1 MVVKQVKHAWYGSYS
16 KQGMVLLE
24 LKFDAEV
31 WLQVSN
37 ILKELCDKEDI
48 PVPKKKVQHQQS
60 LKEVLQHYVDINTCI
75 IGEVPSV
82 EQSEFQANDVM
93 KGNK

>member
-1 MVVKQVKHAWYGSYS
+1 MQII
-16 KQGMVLLE
+16 
-24 LKFDAEV
+24 

-37 ILKELCDKEDI
+37 ILKELHDKGDI

-60 LKEVLQHYVDINTCI
+60 LKEVLQHYVDTNTCI

-82 EQSEFQANDVM
+82 KQSEFQANDVI
-93 KGNK
+93 KGNKPHTLQCVPKTKKQH

>member
-16 KQGMVLLE
+16 KQSMVLLE

-31 WLQVSN
+31 LLQVSN
-37 ILKELCDKEDI
+37 ILKEPYDKEDI

-60 LKEVLQHYVDINTCI
+60 LKEVLQCYVDTNTCI
-75 IGEVPSV
+75 VGEVPSV
-82 EQSEFQANDVM
+82 EQSVAS
-93 KGNK
+93 K